1 MKIALPVQIVVFLVL
16 LMSGRTEA
24 HADPTSPIQ
33 DDLLQVI
40 RDISQRYDV
49 HFTYDRE
56 IVEDVEVEGYNPGTY
71 VNVDDALSKVLA
83 GTNLK
88 YVMLEMKY
96 VIIYQDDAE
105 GMQSLEQMVEV
116 LENIIHRQRSKR
128 KLASLNMLQSSTELN
143 RIRLNKHRMV
153 LNVSGIVKDQ
163 YDQPLIGVNILV
175 EGTSQGTATDLEG
188 KFTLQD
194 VDENATLIFSYV
206 GYQTLEF
213 PLNGRS
219 MISITMIEDAQRLDE
234 LIVVGYGT
242 MKKSDLTGSVERVN
256 AEAFR
261 SQSMTQLT
269 DMLTGTVA
277 GFHAN
282 QGTSAAGGSSM
293 EVRGPTSLNAG
304 TEPLIVLDGVI
315 YNGSIRD
322 INPNDV
328 ETIDILKDASSA
340 AVFGSKAASGVILI
354 TTVKGKTGKP
364 TINFTT
370 KLGLTEVTSDHYAVR
385 GPDEYIN
392 FRKEYFRGNAQT
404 VPDYYWDDPG
414 NLSDGVTLEQWRNL
428 NPNPLSDNTREYLSR
443 LNFFPTETETYLAGN
458 TIDWFDETMRSG
470 IRQEYDLSINGATD
484 NSSYYWS
491 LGYVDNEG
499 IIRGDEYAAI
509 RSRLN
514 VDFKITNW
522 LNVGANTQ
530 FSVRDE
536 SSVPANISYMQAVS
550 PFARLRNENGDLN
563 WYPGDYIGGRNPVVN
578 TYGQERDRK
587 LNNLFSSIYAKVN
600 LPLGITYQLSFQPRI
615 EDLRDYNYWS
625 PETIVGG
632 SDISGGKAERTDFAR
647 YEWMVDNLLKWNK
660 SIGVHNLDLT
670 LLYNKEQNRTWNSY
684 SENNT
689 FRPSP
694 VLGYSGIHFGI
705 NPALRSNDTKITGD
719 AMMARLNYT
728 LNDKYLFTASIR
740 RDGFSA
746 FGQSNPRATFPAGAV
761 AWKISEEEFFNIPA
775 VNQAKIRMSYGV
787 NGNRD
792 IGAYS
797 ALAQLTSRQYY
808 DGSQVHIG
816 ITTSSLA
823 NRELVWEETE
833 SFNVGIDLGLFENRM
848 NLSIDYYDMTT
859 ASLLV
864 NRVLPRVTGF
874 TNITTNIGHLSNKG
888 FEFMYNSINIS
899 SRNFNWKTNFN
910 LALNRNEIVS
920 LFGETGEYTLEG
932 ERQSGEVPDF
942 ENEWFP
948 GRSIDAVWN
957 YDILGIWQE
966 SEVDEAGRYGLEPGD
981 LKSADLNNSGT
992 YEALDDKT
1000 FIGYEQPRF
1009 RLGLR
1014 NEFTFWNNF
1023 SASVFL
1029 RADLGHIGAFP
1040 HAIHSHSTYDRNNTP
1055 PTPYWT
1061 AENQSNDWPRL
1072 GQKDSPYGGG
1082 IMVYKNR
1089 EFVRVQD
1096 VILNYSIPARLV
1108 QMASFQSLKVF
1119 GSVRNLATFTQW
1131 PGWDP
1136 ESGINEP
1143 MPRTYTIGM
1152 NLIF

>member
-370 KLGLTEVTSDHYAVR
+370 KLGLTEV
-385 GPDEYIN
+385 
-392 FRKEYFRGNAQT
+392 
-404 VPDYYWDDPG
+404 
-414 NLSDGVTLEQWRNL
+414 
-428 NPNPLSDNTREYLSR
+428 
-443 LNFFPTETETYLAGN
+443 
-458 TIDWFDETMRSG
+458 
-470 IRQEYDLSINGATD
+470 
-484 NSSYYWS
+484 
-491 LGYVDNEG
+491 
-499 IIRGDEYAAI
+499 
-509 RSRLN
+509 
-514 VDFKITNW
+514 
-522 LNVGANTQ
+522 
-530 FSVRDE
+530 
-536 SSVPANISYMQAVS
+536 
-550 PFARLRNENGDLN
+550 
-563 WYPGDYIGGRNPVVN
+563 
-578 TYGQERDRK
+578 
-587 LNNLFSSIYAKVN
+587 
-600 LPLGITYQLSFQPRI
+600 
-615 EDLRDYNYWS
+615 
-625 PETIVGG
+625 
-632 SDISGGKAERTDFAR
+632 
-647 YEWMVDNLLKWNK
+647 
-660 SIGVHNLDLT
+660 
-670 LLYNKEQNRTWNSY
+670 
-684 SENNT
+684 
-689 FRPSP
+689 
-694 VLGYSGIHFGI
+694 
-705 NPALRSNDTKITGD
+705 
-719 AMMARLNYT
+719 
-728 LNDKYLFTASIR
+728 
-740 RDGFSA
+740 
-746 FGQSNPRATFPAGAV
+746 
-761 AWKISEEEFFNIPA
+761 
-775 VNQAKIRMSYGV
+775 
-787 NGNRD
+787 
-792 IGAYS
+792 
-797 ALAQLTSRQYY
+797 
-808 DGSQVHIG
+808 
-816 ITTSSLA
+816 
-823 NRELVWEETE
+823 
-833 SFNVGIDLGLFENRM
+833 
-848 NLSIDYYDMTT
+848 
-859 ASLLV
+859 
-864 NRVLPRVTGF
+864 
-874 TNITTNIGHLSNKG
+874 
-888 FEFMYNSINIS
+888 
-899 SRNFNWKTNFN
+899 
-910 LALNRNEIVS
+910 
-920 LFGETGEYTLEG
+920 
-932 ERQSGEVPDF
+932 
-942 ENEWFP
+942 
-948 GRSIDAVWN
+948 
-957 YDILGIWQE
+957 
-966 SEVDEAGRYGLEPGD
+966 
-981 LKSADLNNSGT
+981 
-992 YEALDDKT
+992 
-1000 FIGYEQPRF
+1000 
-1009 RLGLR
+1009 
-1014 NEFTFWNNF
+1014 
-1023 SASVFL
+1023 
-1029 RADLGHIGAFP
+1029 
-1040 HAIHSHSTYDRNNTP
+1040 
-1055 PTPYWT
+1055 
-1061 AENQSNDWPRL
+1061 
-1072 GQKDSPYGGG
+1072 
-1082 IMVYKNR
+1082 
-1089 EFVRVQD
+1089 
-1096 VILNYSIPARLV
+1096 
-1108 QMASFQSLKVF
+1108 
-1119 GSVRNLATFTQW
+1119 
-1131 PGWDP
+1131 
-1136 ESGINEP
+1136 
-1143 MPRTYTIGM
+1143 
-1152 NLIF
+1152 